1 MRSRA
6 TTILPTRT
14 RGVVNIIKVL
24 LTTTID
30 SLGHVGEVV
39 EVADGYARNFLLPKR
54 YAVTPNENN
63 IARFAKEREAHM
75 AEIEERE
82 ERAKRLRDALADRVL
97 VFSRKAH
104 NNKKLYGSVRAEDI
118 VTQIEKD
125 LGEHVESGRIQLEEA
140 IDTLGEHAVT
150 INLYKDINVELRI
163 RVDEEGATKEE

>member
-1 MRSRA
+1 
-6 TTILPTRT
+6 
-14 RGVVNIIKVL
+14 VVDIIKVL

-54 YAVTPNENN
+54 YGVTPNEHN

-82 ERAKRLRDALADRVL
+82 ERARRLRDALADRVL
-97 VFSRKAH
+97 VFTRKAH

-118 VTQIEKD
+118 VTQIEQD
-125 LGEHVESGRIQLEEA
+125 LGEHIESGRVQLKET

-163 RVDEEGATKEE
+163 RVDEEGARKEE

>member
-1 MRSRA
+1 M
-6 TTILPTRT
+6 
-14 RGVVNIIKVL
+14 VNIIKVL

-54 YAVTPNENN
+54 YGVTPNEHN
-63 IARFAKEREAHM
+63 IARFAK
-75 AEIEERE
+75 ERE

>member
-1 MRSRA
+1 
-6 TTILPTRT
+6 
-14 RGVVNIIKVL
+14 VVNIIKVL

-30 SLGHVGEVV
+30 SLGYVGEVV

-54 YAVTPNENN
+54 YAVTPNEHN

-82 ERAKRLRDALADRVL
+82 ERARRLRDALADRVL
-97 VFSRKAH
+97 VFARKAH
-104 NNKKLYGSVRAEDI
+104 DNKKLYGSVRAEDI
-118 VTQIEKD
+118 ISQIAED
-125 LGEHVESGRIQLEEA
+125 LGEHIESGRVQMEKA

-163 RVDEEGATKEE
+163 RVDEEGATREE

>member
-1 MRSRA
+1 
-6 TTILPTRT
+6 
-14 RGVVNIIKVL
+14 VVNIIKVL

-54 YAVTPNENN
+54 YAVTPNEHN

>member
-1 MRSRA
+1 M
-6 TTILPTRT
+6 
-14 RGVVNIIKVL
+14 VNIIKVL

-30 SLGHVGEVV
+30 SLGYVGEVV

-54 YAVTPNENN
+54 YAVAPNEHN

-82 ERAKRLRDALADRVL
+82 ERARRLRDALADCVL
-97 VFSRKAH
+97 VFARKAH
-104 NNKKLYGSVRAEDI
+104 DNKKLYGSVRAEDI
-118 VTQIEKD
+118 ISQIAED
-125 LGEHVESGRIQLEEA
+125 LGEHIESGRVQMEEA

>member
-1 MRSRA
+1 M
-6 TTILPTRT
+6 
-14 RGVVNIIKVL
+14 VNIIKVL

-30 SLGHVGEVV
+30 SLGYVGEVV

-54 YAVTPNENN
+54 YAVTPNEHN

-82 ERAKRLRDALADRVL
+82 ERARRLRDALADRVL
-97 VFSRKAH
+97 VFARKAH
-104 NNKKLYGSVRAEDI
+104 DNKKLYGSVRAEDI
-118 VTQIEKD
+118 ISQIAED
-125 LGEHVESGRIQLEEA
+125 LGEHIESGRVQMEKA

-163 RVDEEGATKEE
+163 RVDEEGATREE

>member
-1 MRSRA
+1 M
-6 TTILPTRT
+6 
-14 RGVVNIIKVL
+14 VNIIKVL

-54 YAVTPNENN
+54 YAVTPNEHN

>member
-1 MRSRA
+1 M
-6 TTILPTRT
+6 
-14 RGVVNIIKVL
+14 VNIIKVL

-54 YAVTPNENN
+54 YAVTPNEHN

-118 VTQIEKD
+118 VTQIEQD

>member
-54 YAVTPNENN
+54 YAVTPNEHN